1 MNRKFEIEKSELQ
14 AYLDMHLTYS
24 EIAEKYGCSM
34 WTVMERA
41 KEYGLK
47 SYARKYQMICN
58 NPTADAEVR
67 KKISDT
73 IAGMWENGAYSDRVN
88 GMAGLVGELY
98 PNYRPEGAKTSY
110 REKAKFYHP
119 EGICLCCGKQLNW
132 DDDSI
137 EVHHVDEDH
146 ENYLL
151 TNLMPLCHS
160 CHRKYHR
167 KSQPIVTISK
177 SFVFDAAHY
186 LPYHDRRCKFLHGH
200 TYHLEVAV
208 KGRVL
213 QETGMV
219 MDFGKLKQIVEHDV
233 LDDFDHGFLNNTI
246 EYPTCELMITW
257 MWAKLSKNIKGLYR
271 IKLYETD
278 GSFCELTGGTSK
290 WYLSQFESDWTRD
303 TAKQESEGNVATY
316 ERDEDE

>member
-1 MNRKFEIEKSELQ
+1 MKRVFNIEKSELQ
-14 AYLDMHLTYS
+14 SYLDMHMTYAQ
-24 EIAEKYGCSM
+24 IAEKYGCSM
-34 WTVMERA
+34 GTVMERA

-47 SYARKYQMICN
+47 SEARKHQMIEN
-58 NPTADAEVR
+58 NPMANAEVR
-67 KKISDT
+67 KKVSNT
-73 IAGMWENGAYSDRVN
+73 IAQMWETGAYSDRTN
-88 GMAGLVGELY
+88 GMAGLIGQLY
-98 PNYRPEGAKTSY
+98 PNYTPEGSKHNY

-119 EGICLCCGKQLNW
+119 EGVCFCCGKQLSW

-146 ENYLL
+146 ENYEL

-167 KSQPIVTISK
+167 KSQPVVTISK

-200 TYHLEVAV
+200 TYHLEIAV

-219 MDFGKLKQIVEHDV
+219 MDFGKLKKIVDEQI

-246 EYPTCELMITW
+246 EYPTCELMVTW
-257 MWAKLSKNIKGLYR
+257 IWAKLSKFIKGLQR

-278 GSFCELTGGTSK
+278 GSFCELTGGVSK
-290 WYLSQFESDWTRD
+290 WYLSQFECDWTKRVD
-303 TAKQESEGNVATY
+303 IQESEGNIATY
-316 ERDEDE
+316 ERGDVE